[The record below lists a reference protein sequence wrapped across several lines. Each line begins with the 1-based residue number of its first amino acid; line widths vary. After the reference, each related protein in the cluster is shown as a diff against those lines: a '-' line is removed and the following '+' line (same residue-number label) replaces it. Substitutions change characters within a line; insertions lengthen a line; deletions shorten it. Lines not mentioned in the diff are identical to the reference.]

1 MQGSSNESELTPYGR
16 EQAGRVK
23 EALSRMPF
31 DRCDMMLFDI
41 SRRHTC
47 KVLSLSQCTRC

>member
-31 DRCDMMLFDI
+31 DRCAMMLFDT
-41 SRRHTC
+41 SRRHIWR
-47 KVLSLSQCTRC
+47 VLRSLQCVGC